1 VQYLLS
7 GTYWVC
13 SLHLDLVEQRDL
25 SVFRGSAW
33 CSRPDLI
40 PTSADLLI
48 PDPTLAEAES
58 PLVKRGL
65 IYPIELTL
73 LAGLEAGEGSFSA
86 TLRGLDHG

>member
-1 VQYLLS
+1 
-7 GTYWVC
+7 
-13 SLHLDLVEQRDL
+13 
-25 SVFRGSAW
+25 
-33 CSRPDLI
+33 LI